1 MKNSKIILKMKKLKF
16 KFKKKK
22 TEDETQIQEKIIDD
36 DNEIPILQQIT
47 EDELTQIQNAQIEN
61 TGTQIGEYIQ
71 NNKEEKDEGTKDDYF
86 YFSDYVE
93 ARNQQRPI
101 PYKSRS
107 NGLFDCCNKGEGKN
121 ETIKYHVIM

>member
-1 MKNSKIILKMKKLKF
+1 MGGPKIEDEEFENNINDE
-16 KFKKKK
+16 
-22 TEDETQIQEKIIDD
+22 EDETQIQEKIIDD

-47 EDELTQIQNAQIEN
+47 EDEQTQIQKAKIEN